1 MTRIANNPPTAINEM
16 KAHPQSIV
24 TPARTGATIGLN
36 RRRQTRPQWAT
47 VAAFLLVVAAFAG
60 ALGLIAG
67 TTIR

>member
-1 MTRIANNPPTAINEM
+1 M
-16 KAHPQSIV
+16 KAHTQSIV

-67 TTIR
+67 TAIR

>member
-1 MTRIANNPPTAINEM
+1 M
-16 KAHPQSIV
+16 KAHPQSIT
-24 TPARTGATIGLN
+24 TPARTGGKIGHN

-67 TTIR
+67 TAIR